1 MKRSLNIMV
10 LSIVALL
17 MGSCTAMM
25 NSSLY
30 GSSDLYRSDNRIQ
43 VANELKAK
51 AEAEKAEAEARQ
63 AMWEARIAEANA
75 SNAEAQYYAS
85 TTPSYSSIV
94 ADDYESAYARRLYG
108 FSSPTY
114 QLPSSYYSYSAYDA
128 MRYATAYDPAYYNI
142 MISGN
147 QVWVEPRYITS
158 MFGSWGATNVTF
170 GIYSS
175 PWNFGW
181 SVHVDPFYY
190 TWWGYPRYSWY
201 DWNWNICYNPYHYW
215 GPTCYPYYSGYYP
228 NYYPSYY
235 PGYHPGHRPGHN
247 RPPQPP
253 RPPKPDYRPDY
264 RPGGGNG
271 GSNGGSY
278 RPNDDRRNSAPRY
291 TSPTTNKNY
300 GGGIRSSETTTGRRP
315 QSGAVSTGINTSKT
329 YRPATGTNTANK
341 VQSSGSSNS
350 GTRINNTV
358 NKSTNK
364 GTTTNTQRSS
374 NYRQSTSSS
383 SSSSYR
389 SSSSTSNRSSSSSY
403 SGSSSRSSSS
413 SYSGSSSSSSS
424 RSGGTTSS
432 RR

>member
-1 MKRSLNIMV
+1 MV

-51 AEAEKAEAEARQ
+51 AEAEKAEAEARK

-108 FSSPTY
+108 FSSPSY
-114 QLPSSYYSYSAYDA
+114 KLPSSYYSYSAYDA

-215 GPTCYPYYSGYYP
+215 VIIQATIQVTTQVITQDTIQVITVLHSHHDLQSLITDQTIVQEVAMVVATEVRTDLMRIVVTRHLATPRQQQTRTMAAAYVAPRP
-228 NYYPSYY
+228 QQVA
-235 PGYHPGHRPGHN
+235 GHRAA
-247 RPPQPP
+247 QPL
-253 RPPKPDYRPDY
+253 R
-264 RPGGGNG
+264 
-271 GSNGGSY
+271 
-278 RPNDDRRNSAPRY
+278 
-291 TSPTTNKNY
+291 
-300 GGGIRSSETTTGRRP
+300 
-315 QSGAVSTGINTSKT
+315 V
-329 YRPATGTNTANK
+329 
-341 VQSSGSSNS
+341 
-350 GTRINNTV
+350 
-358 NKSTNK
+358 
-364 GTTTNTQRSS
+364 
-374 NYRQSTSSS
+374 
-383 SSSSYR
+383 
-389 SSSSTSNRSSSSSY
+389 
-403 SGSSSRSSSS
+403 
-413 SYSGSSSSSSS
+413 
-424 RSGGTTSS
+424 
-432 RR
+432 